1 MTTIITTPATTAHN
15 DDDGD
20 GDGECDHGDDTDDR
34 GNDAWNIPGTA
45 VPLIRVASLSKWTLD
60 ASPALDPRPQ
70 EGARTCP
77 RIPATVLAPH
87 PTLDQRPSACRAETG
102 PDAWLGP
109 AIPEVLEPK
118 VYG

>member
-45 VPLIRVASLSKWTLD
+45 VLLIRVVTLSKWTLD
-60 ASPALDPRPQ
+60 ASTALDPRHQ
-70 EGARTCP
+70 EGTRTCP
-77 RIPATVLAPH
+77 TIPSAVLAQH
-87 PTLDQRPSACRAETG
+87 PTLDQRPSACRAEACPG
-102 PDAWLGP
+102 VRLGP